1 MRIQRLSYQLSNI
14 FRVLLLTLL
23 FTFCSDKKPTS
34 LNSDQFVDLMNTTA
48 KGWSTQDVEMS
59 LSCFAEDAIY
69 MEPPS
74 SQLYKGHVELRR
86 FFKALNKSHSMTFHN
101 LWFDEQAQ
109 SGVGEFTFSY
119 GSDTASVGV
128 VVVELSEGKISFWR
142 EYFTEGPADFKEFLK
157 VEDKNWK
164 WTIDNY

>member
-1 MRIQRLSYQLSNI
+1 MRN
-14 FRVLLLTLL
+14 LLYLGTLL
-23 FTFCSDKKPTS
+23 IFLSCADKEKTS
-34 LNSDQFVDLMNTTA
+34 LTTNQFRELMNRTA
-48 KGWSTQDVEMS
+48 KGWSTQNVEMS
-59 LSCFAEDAIY
+59 LSSFAEDAIY

-86 FFKALNKSHSMTFHN
+86 FFKALNNQHSMIFHN
-101 LWFDEQAQ
+101 LWFDEQSQ
-109 SGVGEFTFSY
+109 SGAAEFTFNY

-128 VVVELSEGKISFWR
+128 VVVELTEGKISFWR